1 MNIVEFQK
9 KAGEDFP
16 FPLEQNFETMLYI
29 LSGKQIEF
37 FKVVEVL
44 RDKVFSGIPIQREVI
59 AYHVGNAAWFIMN
72 GYSCSK
78 DTSEDWNL
86 PDIEIPVEML
96 NAGKDD
102 ASVVIDQIK
111 KDKGNIG
118 YDALSDVMVPDM
130 ISAGIIDPV
139 KVTRS
144 GIQNASS
151 AAAILLTTEV
161 AIADEPKEEKSHSM
175 PGEMRGMDY

>member
-102 ASVVIDQIK
+102 AILKVLMSTIKDTALEMLTVLKCCCKIYGLDFEEILDKRINKVI
-111 KDKGNIG
+111 N
-118 YDALSDVMVPDM
+118 
-130 ISAGIIDPV
+130 
-139 KVTRS
+139 
-144 GIQNASS
+144 
-151 AAAILLTTEV
+151 
-161 AIADEPKEEKSHSM
+161 
-175 PGEMRGMDY
+175 